1 MGAEMPRG
9 SKVNADIIEQSA
21 GLDLRHQEN
30 EHVFPKGPSPS
41 WGSGSEEGAKK
52 GPLKLMQ

>member
-30 EHVFPKGPSPS
+30 EHVFPKG
-41 WGSGSEEGAKK
+41 
-52 GPLKLMQ
+52 